1 MDDQLLADREIARA
15 LSISPVT
22 IRKQRFDRRHGLP
35 HWFTVD
41 PVMIGSVP
49 RYRQV
54 EIKAWLASLVPFLAT
69 SAEVLAFNRLFKAA
83 VEPRSSCAASRVVTG

>member
-35 HWFTVD
+35 HWFAVD
-41 PVMIGSVP
+41 PVMIGSAP

-54 EIKAWLASLVPFLAT
+54 DVEAWLASQINRG
-69 SAEVLAFNRLFKAA
+69 EVR
-83 VEPRSSCAASRVVTG
+83 

>member
-1 MDDQLLADREIARA
+1 MNDQLLADGAIARA

-22 IRKQRFDRRHGLP
+22 IRKQRFDRRHGRP

-49 RYRQV
+49 RYR
-54 EIKAWLASLVPFLAT
+54 AS
-69 SAEVLAFNRLFKAA
+69 EVLAWIQAQTDGRACGISTSGGA
-83 VEPRSSCAASRVVTG
+83 Q

>member
-22 IRKQRFDRRHGLP
+22 NRKQRFDRRHGLP

-54 EIKAWLASLVPFLAT
+54 EIKAWLASLT
-69 SAEVLAFNRLFKAA
+69 NRREVIDA
-83 VEPRSSCAASRVVTG
+83 GQQ